1 MRIPSIL
8 LLFLII
14 VFLMVIMIIG
24 KMLMMKAVVV
34 NICGGRIRMIIWKWW
49 KWTHVAR
56 CPVCEFRL
64 THCCLKHLSSNI
76 HKLAGCQDA
85 DGFCI

>member
-1 MRIPSIL
+1 MYVAA
-8 LLFLII
+8 LIM
-14 VFLMVIMIIG
+14 VSLMVIMIIG
-24 KMLMMKAVVV
+24 KMLMMTAAVV

-56 CPVCEFRL
+56 CPACAFRL
-64 THCCLKHLSSNI
+64 THSCLKHLSSNI

-85 DGFCI
+85 DGLCI